1 MISRYANAAM
11 TPMARPRDGYFFEDY
26 LVGQHF
32 HHATPRTITAG
43 DVALY
48 IALTG
53 ARQPTHCA
61 ATVATAIGFRDTP
74 IDDMLHF
81 HVAFGKTVADIS
93 YNAVANLGYADCR
106 FLRSVFIGD
115 TIRCKTEIVGLKQ
128 NSSGKTGVV
137 YVRSN
142 AFNQHDENVLTWVRW
157 VMVHRREISTDI
169 QPPIG
174 QTEFAAT
181 IEDSAIQAPSIAN
194 ASDAMHNAT
203 GSKLFWDDI
212 EATGKMLI
220 RHPGGMTIEESDHM
234 LATRLYQNT
243 ARVHFDLHHMKNS
256 RFGQRL
262 IYGGHVMSICRALA
276 YDGLENV
283 LSVAAIEAGSHT
295 NPTFA
300 GDTIYA
306 TSHLMSKW
314 AINDDVGAIRIKL
327 NGYKNV
333 DIEKDTLTES
343 NQVLSL
349 SMIALMPRKK

>member
-1 MISRYANAAM
+1 MLSSM
-11 TPMARPRDGYFFEDY
+11 SMRPLSGYFFEDY
-26 LVGQHF
+26 CLGQHF

-43 DVALY
+43 DAALY

-53 ARQPTHCA
+53 ARQPSHCA
-61 ATVATAIGFRDTP
+61 ATIAAALGYRDTP
-74 IDDMLHF
+74 VDDLLLF
-81 HVAFGKTVADIS
+81 HIAFGKTVADIS

-106 FLRSVFIGD
+106 FLQPVYVGD
-115 TIRCKTEIVGLKQ
+115 TIRCETKIIGLKE
-128 NSSGKTGVV
+128 NSSGKTGVL

-157 VMVHRREISTDI
+157 VMVHRRDVATNIGES
-169 QPPIG
+169 QG
-174 QTEFAAT
+174 QTEFEAT
-181 IEDSAIQAPSIAN
+181 IDESVIHAPTITN
-194 ASDAMHNAT
+194 ALAAMRGAT
-203 GSKLFWDDI
+203 GSNICWDDI
-212 EATGKMLI
+212 GTTGKVLI

-262 IYGGHVMSICRALA
+262 IYGGHVMSICRSLA
-276 YDGLENV
+276 YDGLENI
-283 LSVAAIEAGSHT
+283 LSIAAIEAGSHT

-306 TSHLMSKW
+306 TSRLMSKW
-314 AINDDVGAIRIKL
+314 ALNDHIGAIRIQL

-333 DIEKDTLTES
+333 DLASDTLTET

-349 SMIALMPRKK
+349 SYIALMPRKTA

>member
-1 MISRYANAAM
+1 M
-11 TPMARPRDGYFFEDY
+11 RPLDGYFFEDY
-26 LVGQHF
+26 HLDQHF
-32 HHATPRTITAG
+32 RHTTPRTITAG

-53 ARQPTHCA
+53 ARQPSHCA
-61 ATVATAIGFRDTP
+61 ATVAAALGYRDTP
-74 IDDMLHF
+74 IDDLLLF
-81 HVAFGKTVADIS
+81 HIAFGKTVADIS

-106 FLRSVFIGD
+106 FLQPVYVGD
-115 TIRCKTEIVGLKQ
+115 TIRCETTIVGLKE

-142 AFNQHDENVLTWVRW
+142 AFNQQDENVLTWVRW
-157 VMVHRREISTDI
+157 VMVHRREVTTNICK
-169 QPPIG
+169 PEG
-174 QTEFAAT
+174 QTEFAA
-181 IEDSAIQAPSIAN
+181 AIDESSIHAPTVTN
-194 ASDAMHNAT
+194 AAAAMQQAT
-203 GSKLFWDDI
+203 GSNVFWDDI
-212 EATGKMLI
+212 EATGKVLI

-276 YDGLENV
+276 YDGLENI
-283 LSVAAIEAGSHT
+283 LSIAAIEAGSHT

-314 AINDDVGAIRIKL
+314 TLNETVGAIRIQL

-333 DIEKDTLTES
+333 DLEKDALTET

-349 SMIALMPRKK
+349 SYIALMPRKIA